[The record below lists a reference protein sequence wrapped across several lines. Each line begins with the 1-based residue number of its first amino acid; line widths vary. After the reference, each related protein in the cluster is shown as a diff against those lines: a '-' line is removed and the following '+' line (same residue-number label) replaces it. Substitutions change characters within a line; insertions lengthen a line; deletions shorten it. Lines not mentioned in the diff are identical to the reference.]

1 MDKETLAHRNL
12 RMAEAFHTP
21 SLMEQIRST
30 GLRAVARLP
39 IPPPPRGGASPD
51 ERILVIRPD
60 HLGDVLLTLP
70 ALRRLRAIYPSAEIH
85 ALLGPWSAD
94 TLAPIKEIDLIL
106 TLPFP
111 GFTRAEGG
119 SLAAPYLL
127 AAQTAQR
134 LRRIGYNR
142 AYVLRRDHWWAA
154 LVAFLAGVPQR
165 IGYDFGDTG
174 RFLTD
179 ALPYQPMHAVAANLR
194 LVDADQSHLP
204 KVALNYP
211 VDEASRLAV
220 RDLLRHSGADLNAP
234 YTVIHVGSGAAIKNW
249 NPEKWARTADAL
261 RGDLEGSII
270 LTGSLH
276 ESALAEQIAAR
287 MKISPVNLTG
297 ATDLP
302 RLAALLADARLV
314 MGSDSGPLHLAAAV
328 GAPTVTLFGAAD
340 PDEFRPWGVP
350 ASHRIVV
357 STIACRPCRVLDWSG
372 DDFANHPC
380 VHDISV
386 ADVLENARRVLAA
399 TAYGDSTNR
408 E

>member
-1 MDKETLAHRNL
+1 MDKEALAHRNL

-21 SLMEQIRST
+21 SLMEQIRGA
-30 GLRAVARLP
+30 GLRAIAGMPV
-39 IPPPPRGGASPD
+39 PPPHSERFQG

-94 TLAPIKEIDLIL
+94 VLAPIKEIDLIL

-111 GFTRAEGG
+111 GFARAESG
-119 SLAAPYLL
+119 SLASPYIL

-134 LRRIGYNR
+134 LRRVGYSR
-142 AYVLRRDHWWAA
+142 AYVLRRDHWWGA

-174 RFLTD
+174 RFLTE
-179 ALPYQPMHAVAANLR
+179 ALPYQAGHAVTANLR
-194 LVDADQSHLP
+194 LIGSNQGNLP
-204 KVALNYP
+204 EVALNYP

-220 RDLLRHSGADLNAP
+220 RDLLRHSGVDLNAP

-249 NPEKWARTADAL
+249 NPEKWAKTADAL
-261 RGDLEGSII
+261 RSDLEGNII
-270 LTGSLH
+270 LTGSAH
-276 ESALAEQIAAR
+276 ESGTAEQIAAH
-287 MKISPVNLTG
+287 MKTTPVNLTG

-340 PDEFRPWGVP
+340 PNEFRPWGDP

-357 STIACRPCRVLDWSG
+357 SAIACRPCRVLDWSG

-380 VHDISV
+380 VQDISV
-386 ADVLENARRVLAA
+386 ADVLENARRALAA
-399 TAYGDSTNR
+399 TADGDSANR